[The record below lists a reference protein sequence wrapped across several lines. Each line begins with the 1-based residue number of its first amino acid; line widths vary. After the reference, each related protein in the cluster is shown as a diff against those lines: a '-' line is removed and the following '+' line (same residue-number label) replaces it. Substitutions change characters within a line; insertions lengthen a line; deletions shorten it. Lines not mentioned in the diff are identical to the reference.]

1 MIRLVATRL
10 DIAGRFQ
17 FTIEVDGSVHATTGD
32 AIKAAKILFNLGVER
47 PLQLVE
53 HAREWGAVEI
63 LDQTSHAG
71 ERTGPGAP
79 DRSS

>member
-17 FTIEVDGSVHATTGD
+17 FRIEVDGAVHATTGE

-53 HAREWGAVEI
+53 HAREWGTIEM
-63 LDQTSHAG
+63 LDHPNKARDG
-71 ERTGPGAP
+71 GGPDPGDAP
-79 DRSS
+79 S

>member
-17 FTIEVDGSVHATTGD
+17 FRIEVDGAVHATTGD

-53 HAREWGAVEI
+53 HAREWGTIEV
-63 LDQTSHAG
+63 LDYTPKKGGGS
-71 ERTGPGAP
+71 GPDPGGP
-79 DRSS
+79 PS